1 MRSYGPVLGS
11 YLRGESE
18 SANPRGTLHTLCF
31 GSTVESEGS
40 ESGAEV

>member
-1 MRSYGPVLGS
+1 MLGS

-31 GSTVESEGS
+31 GSSVESEGS
-40 ESGAEV
+40 ESRAEV